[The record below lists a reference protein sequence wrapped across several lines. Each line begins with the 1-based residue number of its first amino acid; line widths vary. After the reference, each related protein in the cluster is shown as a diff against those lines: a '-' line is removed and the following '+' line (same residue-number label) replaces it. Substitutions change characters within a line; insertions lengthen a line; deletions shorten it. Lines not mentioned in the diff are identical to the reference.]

1 MSKIQKIT
9 PYLWYDDQAKAAAEF
24 YCSLFEHS
32 QILSAGEMIVEF
44 ELEGLKFVALNGGP
58 KFKFTEATSFMVRC
72 ADQQEV
78 DRLWAALTTDGGQES
93 QCGWCKDKFGLS
105 WQIVPQRFLEMMET
119 GTPEQT
125 QRVMQVMM
133 PMKKMIVAEFEEA
146 FSS

>member
-1 MSKIQKIT
+1 M
-9 PYLWYDDQAKAAAEF
+9 
-24 YCSLFEHS
+24 
-32 QILSAGEMIVEF
+32 
-44 ELEGLKFVALNGGP
+44 
-58 KFKFTEATSFMVRC
+58 
-72 ADQQEV
+72 
-78 DRLWAALTTDGGQES
+78 RLG
-93 QCGWCKDKFGLS
+93 CKDKFGLS